1 MNNFDLLD
9 QTRELC
15 RQLDIVPTKSKGQ
28 NFLVSREVL
37 DKIVAAANLGP
48 EDLVLE
54 IGPGLG
60 ILTEELV
67 RRARGVVAAELDKKL
82 FSYLSEKFQGV
93 NNLDL
98 VEGDIIKLLNPARE
112 ASQSLSCVAGR
123 HQIVK
128 LLGNKDYKVVA
139 NLPYQIT
146 AHILRLLLEGDNKP
160 QELVLMVQKEVG
172 ERICAKRGDMS
183 VLAVMVQYYGQP
195 EIVGIVGKE
204 NFWPV
209 PEVDSVIIN
218 IKTPACQCL
227 MPQAMAGRLKHKNIK
242 APVHHARG
250 LADAAGRREQEE
262 DFFKLVKVGFSG
274 KRKMLK
280 NNLRNIYDEKKVLAV
295 LAELGLDAKARAED
309 LGVEEWIKLYRN
321 LKINS
326 SLS

>member
-1 MNNFDLLD
+1 MEQKSLLD
-9 QTRELC
+9 KTKELC
-15 RQLDIVPTKSKGQ
+15 RKLEIVPTRSKGQ

-67 RRARGVVAAELDKKL
+67 RRARRVVAVELDKKL
-82 FSYLSEKFQGV
+82 FSYLSEKFKSV

-98 VEGDIIKLLNPARE
+98 VEGDIIKLLNY
-112 ASQSLSCVAGR
+112 
-123 HQIVK
+123 QIVK
-128 LLGNKDYKVVA
+128 LLGNKNYKVVA

-146 AHILRLLLEGDNKP
+146 AHILRLLLESAP
-160 QELVLMVQKEVG
+160 TAPARELATPPRAGGEITEMVLMVQKEVG

-195 EIVGIVGKE
+195 EMVGIVGKE

-209 PEVDSVIIN
+209 PEVDSAIIK
-218 IKTPACQCL
+218 IKRQKSK
-227 MPQAMAGRLKHKNIK
+227 GKIK
-242 APVHHARG
+242 
-250 LADAAGRREQEE
+250 EE
-262 DFFKLVKVGFSG
+262 LFFKLVKVGFSG

-280 NNLRNIYDEKKVLAV
+280 NNLRNIYDEKNVLAV

-321 LKINS
+321 LNGACLEQHKHLCLKHDKQVNTK
-326 SLS
+326 